1 MMAIDTFEIRHQMNE
16 EAAELESL
24 RSEVEEKEI
33 AINELEG
40 VISSLEADCDDLQRE
55 NDQLIATVGAVDSDN
70 YALTEAIRDA
80 LEDLR
85 TLPEVPLNLIE
96 AAVENIVDDLSAVIR
111 DA

>member
-1 MMAIDTFEIRHQMNE
+1 MAIDTFEIRHQMNE

-24 RSEVEEKEI
+24 RSETRDLELVIDNLECTVSDLENENRKLKGDVII
-33 AINELEG
+33 AD
-40 VISSLEADCDDLQRE
+40 SYADEVSERSE
-55 NDQLIATVGAVDSDN
+55 T
-70 YALTEAIRDA
+70 LTEAIRGA

-96 AAVENIVDDLSAVIR
+96 AAVENIIDDLSAVIR